1 MKIKKLRQTYI
12 RYSFILMCI
21 LTSLSSWAGD
31 YVQDGIQYKIYEY
44 NSKAVVVGVDDPDIY
59 EVKIEESVCGYPVT
73 GIATGAFSSCTN
85 LCEITIPSSV
95 TSIAKRAFEG
105 CYNLNYVTITSST
118 DSPYKGLS
126 IGDEAFSSCT
136 NLTEVTIN
144 SPVSTIGERAF
155 NGCEYLKKFTIAS
168 SANSPNEYISIGTD
182 AFAGCKSLESFTS
195 SVVVADVGNGAFAGC
210 TSLSSFVVPS
220 GEDFWYLG
228 YIGDGAF
235 ENCTS
240 LSSFTI
246 PLSVRSIGSR
256 AFEGCTSLSS
266 VTIPS
271 SVEIINGTAFENC
284 TSLSSVTIPSSVK
297 SIDGTA
303 FNGCSSLT
311 SFDVAQ
317 ENPNFSSFMGTA
329 ITDKEVHKIVCV
341 VKNIKDFIFPSSVTS
356 IGDNAF
362 SGCSSLT
369 SVTIPSS
376 VTSIGDNAFSGCSSL
391 TSVTIPSSVTSIGG
405 YAFYYCS
412 SLTSVTIPSSVTSIG
427 GGVFYGC
434 SSLTSVTIPS
444 SVTSIGD
451 NAFRGCSSLTSV
463 TIPSSVTSIE
473 YCAFQGCSSLTS
485 VTIPS
490 SVTSI
495 GYHAFDGCSF
505 HTSVYFYGN
514 LSDDCRFGSG
524 ALGNPLLVMFDCA
537 ISEDSPWYDL
547 VSGKRSKVN
556 DYCAMY
562 FGKKVSEE
570 QEKLTDD
577 YLKAKELAGSCKE
590 EYEGLKENQRK
601 LFDGLVNPAHLIES
615 LSAEKSVMTA
625 YNDSLL
631 QAYDML
637 LEKVNENW
645 YNPLNTIYKQVV
657 QTLPVEVK
665 GSYNDNYSAYDGLIT
680 DASQLSSNA
689 KESIEGSYEGL
700 IDNDRSTFFHSEW
713 STNVSNGAYHY
724 LQIDLRDTYENIVL
738 KYSIRTGY
746 YGAEY
751 YITHGSPK
759 LLHVYVTN
767 TVDDENSWVD
777 LGQYTC
783 TYDYVS
789 DDTGLLNLDFAEP
802 YRYVRLVVEETMN
815 NEVAFID
822 GKPFFY
828 WSELHAYPKYQA
840 SVLSEEELAVIAAAK
855 SELNSNRATK
865 QTYQKLQT
873 LLDKLSKFSIGDF
886 SKSSYLTLY
895 SDKALTVPEGMK
907 AAVVVSN
914 GNGISS
920 DYRYEAGSVIP
931 AHTGVLIKGG
941 KGNSFIFAE
950 GETTEACPAD
960 NLLHG
965 TLADAMTEVDGDN
978 KYYKLAYDN
987 ATHTQLGF
995 YWGATDG
1002 APFVNKAGKA
1012 YLAVPVATSLSQSM
1026 QGFSLSDLNNGMTT
1040 GLTVPTTTSGESVR
1054 IYDLNGRRINDQS
1067 IDGLQPGIYVVNGK
1081 KMYVK

>member
-31 YVQDGIQYKIYEY
+31 YVQDGIQYKIYE
-44 NSKAVVVGVDDPDIY
+44 NFSKAFVVGVDDPDVY
-59 EVKIEESVCGYPVT
+59 EVKIGESVCGYPVI
-73 GIATGAFSSCTN
+73 GIAADAFSSCTN

-95 TSIAKRAFEG
+95 TSIAQRAF
-105 CYNLNYVTITSST
+105 
-118 DSPYKGLS
+118 K
-126 IGDEAFSSCT
+126 
-136 NLTEVTIN
+136 
-144 SPVSTIGERAF
+144 
-155 NGCEYLKKFTIAS
+155 
-168 SANSPNEYISIGTD
+168 
-182 AFAGCKSLESFTS
+182 
-195 SVVVADVGNGAFAGC
+195 
-210 TSLSSFVVPS
+210 
-220 GEDFWYLG
+220 
-228 YIGDGAF
+228 
-235 ENCTS
+235 
-240 LSSFTI
+240 
-246 PLSVRSIGSR
+246 
-256 AFEGCTSLSS
+256 
-266 VTIPS
+266 
-271 SVEIINGTAFENC
+271 NC
-284 TSLSSVTIPSSVK
+284 TSLSSVTIPSSVV
-297 SIDGTA
+297 SIDDTA
-303 FNGCSSLT
+303 FDGCSSLT

-329 ITDKEVHKIVCV
+329 ITDKEMHKIVCV
-341 VKNIKDFIFPSSVTS
+341 AKNIKDFIFPTSVTSIGDHAFLGCSSLTSVTLPSSVTS
-356 IGDNAF
+356 IGDDAFSGCSSLTSVIIPSSVISIGISAFAGCSSLTSVTIPSSVTSVGLGAF

-376 VTSIGDNAFSGCSSL
+376 VTIIKNRAFAGCSSL
-391 TSVTIPSSVTSIGG
+391 TSVTIPSSVTSIGEEAFWG
-405 YAFYYCS
+405 CSSLTSVTIPSSVKSIKDSAFYGCSSLTSVTIPSSVTRIGNYAFGYCS

-427 GGVFYGC
+427 AGVFYDC
-434 SSLTSVTIPS
+434 NSLTSVTIPS
-444 SVTSIGD
+444 SVTSIGGE
-451 NAFRGCSSLTSV
+451 AFWECRSLTSVIIPSSVTSIGYRAFCRCSSLPSVTIPSSVTSIGVSAFEGCGSLTSV

-473 YCAFQGCSSLTS
+473 DYAFRGCTSLPS

-495 GYHAFDGCSF
+495 GDCAFSDCTSL
-505 HTSVYFYGN
+505 TSVYVYGN
-514 LSDDCRFGSG
+514 LSDDCRFDSG
-524 ALGNPLLVMFDCA
+524 DLGNPFLVMFDCA

-562 FGKKVSEE
+562 FGKEGSEK

-577 YLKAKELAGSCKE
+577 YLEAKELAGSCKE
-590 EYEGLKENQRK
+590 EYEGLKENQRE
-601 LFDGLVNPAHLIES
+601 LFDGLVNPAHLMES
-615 LSAEKSVMTA
+615 LFAEESVMTA

-637 LEKVNENW
+637 LEKVNEFW
-645 YNPLNTIYKQVV
+645 YNPLNTTYKQVT
-657 QTLPVEVK
+657 QTLPMEVK
-665 GSYNDNYSAYDGLIT
+665 GSYNDNYSENDGLIT

-746 YGAEY
+746 HGAEY

-767 TVDDENSWVD
+767 TLDDENSWVD

-840 SVLSEEELAVIAAAK
+840 NLESVLSEEELAVIAAAK
-855 SELNSNRATK
+855 SELNRNRATK

-873 LLDKLSKFSIGDF
+873 LLDNLNKIPIGYF

-895 SDKALTVPEGMK
+895 SDKALRVPEGMK

-914 GNGISS
+914 GNGISC

-931 AHTGVLIKGG
+931 ANTGVLIKGG
-941 KGNSFIFAE
+941 KGNSFYMKE
-950 GETTEACPAD
+950 DETTEASPAD

-965 TLADAMTEVDGDN
+965 TLSDETTNVEGDN

-995 YWGATDG
+995 YWGAEDG
-1002 APFVNKAGKA
+1002 APFLNKAGKA

-1026 QGFSLSDLNNGMTT
+1026 QGFSLNDLNNGVTT
-1040 GLTVPTTTSGESVR
+1040 GLTVPTTTSGESLR
-1054 IYDLNGRRINDQS
+1054 IYDLNGRRINAQS

>member
-31 YVQDGIQYKIYEY
+31 YVQDGIQYRIYEY
-44 NSKAVVVGVDDPDIY
+44 NSKAVVVGVDDPDVY

-73 GIATGAFSSCTN
+73 EIATGAFSSCTN
-85 LCEITIPSSV
+85 LREITIPSSV

-105 CYNLNYVTITSST
+105 CNSLNYVTITSST
-118 DSPYKGLS
+118 DSPYEGLS

-182 AFAGCKSLESFTS
+182 AFGGCKSLESFTS
-195 SVVVADVGNGAFAGC
+195 SVVVADVGHDAFAYC

-220 GEDFWYLG
+220 GEDSWYHG
-228 YIGDGAF
+228 YIGDNAF
-235 ENCTS
+235 EGCTS

-246 PLSVRSIGSR
+246 PLSVGSIR
-256 AFEGCTSLSS
+256 NLAFEGCTSLNSI
-266 VTIPS
+266 TIPS
-271 SVEIINGTAFENC
+271 SVESIGRQAFNGC
-284 TSLSSVTIPSSVK
+284 TSLSSITIPSSVE

-303 FNGCSSLT
+303 FVGCSSLT

-329 ITDKEVHKIVCV
+329 ITDKEMHKIVCV
-341 VKNIKDFIFPSSVTS
+341 AKNIKDFIFPSSVTS
-356 IGDNAF
+356 IGDDAFCGCCSLTSVTIPSSVTSIGGFAFLDCSSLTSVIIPSSVTSIGYRAF
-362 SGCSSLT
+362 SNCSSLT

-376 VTSIGDNAFSGCSSL
+376 VTSIGDLVFMGCNSQ
-391 TSVTIPSSVTSIGG
+391 I
-405 YAFYYCS
+405 
-412 SLTSVTIPSSVTSIG
+412 
-427 GGVFYGC
+427 
-434 SSLTSVTIPS
+434 
-444 SVTSIGD
+444 
-451 NAFRGCSSLTSV
+451 
-463 TIPSSVTSIE
+463 
-473 YCAFQGCSSLTS
+473 
-485 VTIPS
+485 
-490 SVTSI
+490 
-495 GYHAFDGCSF
+495 
-505 HTSVYFYGN
+505 SVYVYGD
-514 LSDDCRFGSG
+514 LSGDFRFGSDD
-524 ALGNPLLVMFDCA
+524 LGKNPLLVMFDCA

-562 FGKKVSEE
+562 FGKEVSEK

-590 EYEGLKENQRK
+590 EYEGLKEDQRK
-601 LFDGLVNPAHLIES
+601 LFDGLVNPAHLMES

-637 LEKVNENW
+637 LEKVSEKW
-645 YNPLNTIYKQVV
+645 YNPLNTTYKQVT

-665 GSYNDNYSAYDGLIT
+665 GSYNDNYSENDGLIT
-680 DASQLSSNA
+680 DASQFSSNA
-689 KESIEGSYEGL
+689 KENLEGSYEGL

-746 YGAEY
+746 HGAEY

-840 SVLSEEELAVIAAAK
+840 NLESVLSEEQLAVIAAAK
-855 SELNSNRATK
+855 SELNRNRATK
-865 QTYQKLQT
+865 QTYQNLQT
-873 LLDKLSKFSIGDF
+873 LLDNLNKIPIGYF

-895 SDKALTVPEGMK
+895 SDKALTVPEGMQ

-950 GETTEACPAD
+950 GETTEASPAD

-965 TLADAMTEVDGDN
+965 TLTDAMTEVDGDN

-995 YWGATDG
+995 YWGAEDG
-1002 APFVNKAGKA
+1002 APFLNKAGKA

-1026 QGFSLSDLNNGMTT
+1026 LGFSLNDLNNGVTT
-1040 GLTVPTTTSGESVR
+1040 GLTVPTTASGESLR
-1054 IYDLNGRRINDQS
+1054 IYDLNGRRINAQS
-1067 IDGLQPGIYVVNGK
+1067 IDDLQPSIYVVNGK